1 MSKKGRDR
9 RLDKILYGLDG
20 LDLFNA
26 LPRFVF
32 GPTGCIDFAA
42 CFVGK
47 RDELVAFN
55 EVAA

>member
-9 RLDKILYGLDG
+9 RLNKILYGLDG

-32 GPTGCIDFAA
+32 GPTGCINFAA

-47 RDELVAFN
+47 RDELVAFMK
-55 EVAA
+55 